1 MNDKELL
8 YIKKIA
14 DTKSISKAAEEL
26 FIAQP
31 SLSQALQR
39 IEKELGTHLFIRE
52 PRGMKLTYAGEKY
65 YLMAKEILDIYSDF
79 KSEIT
84 HINELKSGRL
94 VIGIARYMGMNIL
107 PKVLPEFNKKYL
119 NVELI
124 VMERNTKTLEEL
136 VLSGDVDFALT
147 HVHKKDLNEKIQYK
161 ILREDHFVLVTQKNY
176 LKNFNGVVMKDGEKF
191 IDLRDLK
198 DEIFI
203 NLDANQGIRK
213 VQNRIYNSCNIDPKV
228 VTTTKNFE
236 TAKRL
241 AAKGLGLT
249 ILPRD
254 YLNIFT
260 EDRDYDIYNLLGTDE
275 NSWFTS
281 ILSIPDIYTSQASK
295 VFLEEVNKFL
305 EEEKSNF

>member
-1 MNDKELL
+1 MNERELL
-8 YIKKIA
+8 YIKTIA

-65 YLMAKEILDIYSDF
+65 YLMAKEILNIYSDF

-94 VIGIARYMGMNIL
+94 VIGVARYMGMNIL
-107 PKVLPEFNKKYL
+107 PNVLPDFNKNYP
-119 NVELI
+119 NVELV
-124 VMERNTKTLEEL
+124 VMERNTKTLESL
-136 VLSGDVDFALT
+136 VLSGDVDFAIG
-147 HVHKKDLNEKIQYK
+147 HVHMKDLNEKIDYE
-161 ILREDHFVLVTQKNY
+161 ILREDYFVLVTEKDY
-176 LKNFNGVVMKDGEKF
+176 LKDFSKIIKKDGKNF
-191 IDLRDLK
+191 VDLRDLK
-198 DEIFI
+198 DETFI
-203 NLDANQGIRK
+203 NLDVNKGIRK
-213 VQNRIYNSCNIDPKV
+213 VQNRVYDSYKIKPKV
-228 VTTTKNFE
+228 VMSTKNFE

-260 EDRDYDIYNLLGTDE
+260 EDKDYDTYNLLGTEE

-281 ILSIPDIYTSQASK
+281 ILTIPDIYKSQASK
-295 VFLEEVNKFL
+295 VFIEEVKNFL
-305 EEEKSNF
+305 DK